1 MAALIKKNELEK
13 YLRTH
18 KCNKTYIVHIK
29 ETLRK
34 KHIYQQTL
42 LHNPIKDLNCMRLLL
57 SLENCRDTKIISCL
71 IV

>member
-34 KHIYQQTL
+34 KHIYPQHFIQNYMKEEQIINYKAA
-42 LHNPIKDLNCMRLLL
+42 LHLL
-57 SLENCRDTKIISCL
+57 SQ
-71 IV
+71 